1 MASELDAR
9 LGEHARD
16 AVARRFEAP
25 GRATL

>member
-9 LGEHARD
+9 LGENARD
-16 AVARRFEAP
+16 AVERRFEAL